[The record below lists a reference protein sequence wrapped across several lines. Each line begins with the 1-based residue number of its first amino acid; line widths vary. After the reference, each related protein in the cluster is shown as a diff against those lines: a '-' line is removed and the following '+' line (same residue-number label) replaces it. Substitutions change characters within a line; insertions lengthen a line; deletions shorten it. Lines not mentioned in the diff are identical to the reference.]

1 MVYRSSLSS
10 IILLCLTG
18 LLLCC
23 GWIILCSAANGNPD
37 EWSNKQIYT
46 ALVTLLLS
54 FATSFMPIRYFFKI
68 SYYMLILCIILL
80 IAAEFSGHTAMGAQ
94 RWLKIGGITIQP
106 SELSKIGVIL
116 SLARYFSQLS
126 LEQVSKIRYLIIPL
140 LIAFIPVGIILRQPN
155 LGTSTIIILIAGT
168 IFFVSNVRIW
178 KFVCV
183 IIGGLISMPF
193 IWNFL
198 HDYQKRRLMTFLNP
212 EDDILGAGY
221 NIMQSKI
228 AIGSGGLYGKGFM
241 HGTQVQLS
249 FLPEKHT
256 DFVFTILAE
265 EFGFY
270 GVLCVLSLYLLLIF
284 MIYFIAFRVK
294 SRYGR
299 IVCIGV
305 ASMFFFHI
313 SINIGMIS
321 GLLPV
326 VGTPL
331 PLMSYGRSNL
341 VTMIIAIG
349 LVLNAD
355 IYRNQSQS
363 KLLQ

>member
-1 MVYRSSLSS
+1 MIYRISLSS
-10 IILLCLTG
+10 TILYFLTG

-23 GWIILCSAANGNPD
+23 GWIILCSAANGNAD
-37 EWSNKQIYT
+37 EWANKQLYT
-46 ALVTLLLS
+46 ALITLILS
-54 FATSFMPIRYFFKI
+54 FFAAFIPTRYFFKI
-68 SYYMLILCIILL
+68 SYYILILCIALL
-80 IAAEFSGHTAMGAQ
+80 IAAEFTGHTAMGAQ
-94 RWLKIGGITIQP
+94 RWLKIGSITIQP
-106 SELSKIGVIL
+106 SEVSKIGVIL
-116 SLARYFSQLS
+116 ALARCLSQLS
-126 LEQVSKIRYLIIPL
+126 LEQISRIRNLIIPL
-140 LIAFIPVGIILRQPN
+140 FIVFIPVCIILRQPN
-155 LGTSTIIILIAGT
+155 LGTSTIIILISGA
-168 IFFVSNVRIW
+168 IFFVSGVRIW
-178 KFVCV
+178 KFVLV
-183 IIGGLISMPF
+183 IIGCVISMPL

-212 EDDILGAGY
+212 ETDILGAGY

-270 GVLCVLSLYLLLIF
+270 GVICVLLLYLLLVF
-284 MIYFIAFRVK
+284 MIYFIAFRIQN
-294 SRYGR
+294 SYGKM
-299 IVCIGV
+299 VCIGI
-305 ASMFFFHI
+305 ASMFFFHV

-341 VTMIIAIG
+341 VTMIIAIA
-349 LVLNAD
+349 LVFNAD
-355 IYRNQSQS
+355 IYRNQNQS